1 MIRYKCNGMS
11 NDWNLGSLA
20 AQQMQMQMQIL
31 AVIGAAPVSVG
42 FVKYSWQ
49 AEGQLK
55 STLSMT

>member
-1 MIRYKCNGMS
+1 MPD
-11 NDWNLGSLA
+11 NDWKLGSLA